1 MTNDRLEL
9 LAAFVRRECRPL
21 TEASEV
27 IEYANDIGITMD
39 AQDAI
44 DLFHYIN
51 NGELD
56 QYDRHYE
63 PVS

>member
-1 MTNDRLEL
+1 MI
-9 LAAFVRRECRPL
+9 
-21 TEASEV
+21 EASEV

-51 NGELD
+51 NRED
-56 QYDRHYE
+56 QHDRHHEYA
-63 PVS
+63 S

>member
-1 MTNDRLEL
+1 M
-9 LAAFVRRECRPL
+9 
-21 TEASEV
+21 

-51 NGELD
+51 NGEYIDWLKLRPD
-56 QYDRHYE
+56 PRKGHGYS
-63 PVS
+63 VSISPPECLRTIKARTA